1 MFIANT
7 GIGLLSQYG
16 DNAQR
21 CKATQCYD
29 WPWQKTGLYCF
40 FSLVNNYIFVDYI
53 SLLSLSLLLSLGLL
67 FPSLFSFMLWFKSC
81 ANNYLSSVFLLFFF
95 SHFLPCHQLRLID
108 WGLAEFYHPG
118 QEYNVR
124 VASRYFKGP
133 ELLVDHQVC
142 IVNVSCLSLEYLQFL
157 TQCKYLLH
165 WLFIKRKI
173 LNSLCL
179 LLLTFTIIVTFT
191 SVPDSPYVSSLMWL
205 WTHNFKKFNDVHLFV
220 ISGIWLF
227 LGHVEFWLY
236 AGQHGEGLID
246 HQTSR
251 LHMFHFVRSLDK
263 SEWNCYTKT
272 VFWLVWTLL

>member
-40 FSLVNNYIFVDYI
+40 FSLVNNYIILFVNYI
-53 SLLSLSLLLSLGLL
+53 SLLSLSFLLSLGLL
-67 FPSLFSFMLWFKSC
+67 LTIIFLLFSYM
-81 ANNYLSSVFLLFFF
+81 FFF
-95 SHFLPCHQLRLID
+95 SHFLLCHQLRLID

-142 IVNVSCLSLEYLQFL
+142 IVNVCCLSLEYLQFL

-191 SVPDSPYVSSLMWL
+191 SVSDSPYVSSLMWL
-205 WTHNFKKFNDVHLFV
+205 WTHSFKKFHDVHLFV

-236 AGQHGEGLID
+236 AGQHGEGLIID

>member
-1 MFIANT
+1 M
-7 GIGLLSQYG
+7 
-16 DNAQR
+16 
-21 CKATQCYD
+21 
-29 WPWQKTGLYCF
+29 
-40 FSLVNNYIFVDYI
+40 
-53 SLLSLSLLLSLGLL
+53 
-67 FPSLFSFMLWFKSC
+67 
-81 ANNYLSSVFLLFFF
+81 FFF
-95 SHFLPCHQLRLID
+95 SHFLLCHQLRLID

-142 IVNVSCLSLEYLQFL
+142 IVNVCCLSLEYLQFL

-191 SVPDSPYVSSLMWL
+191 SVSDSPYVSSLMWL
-205 WTHNFKKFNDVHLFV
+205 WTHSFKKFNDVHLFV

-272 VFWLVWTLL
+272 VIWLVWTLL